1 MPQTR
6 VVVHI
11 DEDLCNGCGEC
22 VPSCAEGAIQ
32 IIDGKARLVGDNLCD
47 GLGACLGH
55 CPLGAITLEEREAAV
70 FDEQAVARH
79 LAGQSTACPGLRNW
93 DLNAVLGDQP
103 PVPSPAVTVLG
114 NFPIQ
119 LHLVNPASSCFR
131 DADLLIA
138 ADCVA
143 FAMPSFHAALVGARA
158 VVIGCPK
165 LDDAGAYIERLAAIF
180 RTGRPRTLTVA
191 RMEVPCCGGLNQI
204 VRLAQQDAGT
214 SIPVTT
220 VVVNAGGQLV

>member
-11 DEDLCNGCGEC
+11 NEDLCNGCGEC

-55 CPLGAITLEEREAAV
+55 CPLGAITLEEREAAA
-70 FDEQAVARH
+70 FDEQAVERH
-79 LAGQSTACPGLRNW
+79 LAGQRTACPGLRKW
-93 DLNAVLGDQP
+93 DLESVLTDAPIP
-103 PVPSPAVTVLG
+103 PPADLPG
-114 NFPIQ
+114 LRNFPIQ
-119 LHLVNPASSCFR
+119 LHLVNPGASFFR

-143 FAMPSFHAALVGARA
+143 FAMPSFHDALVGART

-180 RTGRPRTLTVA
+180 RTGRPRSLTVA

-214 SIPVTT
+214 SIPVKT
-220 VVVNAGGQLV
+220 VVVNARGQFV